1 MISLEQVRALEA
13 RVEKAVD
20 LIASL
25 KNENAQLRT
34 HLSAADKRVAELEAK
49 VQLFQQDQLRIE
61 EGIVQA
67 LKKLDFFEDAVQAAG
82 EHLQTAAAPS
92 HEAEPAV
99 APEPAA
105 AAVSD
110 AAEPEI
116 DMFAETEP
124 AAAASEAVADG
135 FSAVDADIFDEE
147 AGDTASA
154 DTSQLF

>member
-61 EGIVQA
+61 EGIMQA

-82 EHLQTAAAPS
+82 EHLQAAVPEVAAPV
-92 HEAEPAV
+92 AE
-99 APEPAA
+99 
-105 AAVSD
+105 
-110 AAEPEI
+110 EPEI
-116 DMFAETEP
+116 DMFAETVPGAGETP
-124 AAAASEAVADG
+124 ADG
-135 FSAVDADIFDEE
+135 FSAVDADMFDEE

-154 DTSQLF
+154 DSSQLF